1 MAAPLISHVGIAVEN
16 LDAAI
21 TRYRLLLGADPVHV
35 IDVPDQKVRVAIFP
49 ASGYPGGRIELLQA
63 MSPDSAIARFIS
75 KRGEGLHHLC
85 IYVDDIERKLEELK
99 TAGFQL
105 IDESPRI
112 GAEGNRIAFVHPGS
126 ANGVL
131 IELEERRGRRA
142 PAK

>member
-1 MAAPLISHVGIAVEN
+1 MAAPLISHIGFAVEN

-21 TRYRLLLGADPVHV
+21 KRYRLLLGVESVHV

-49 ASGYPGGRIELLQA
+49 APGFPGGRIELLQA
-63 MSPDSAIARFIS
+63 MSPDSPIARFIS
-75 KRGEGLHHLC
+75 KRGEGLHHLS
-85 IYVDDIERKLEELK
+85 IYVDDIGEKLAELK
-99 TAGFQL
+99 AAGFQL

-131 IELEERRGRRA
+131 IELEERRGKSA

>member
-21 TRYRLLLGADPVHV
+21 RRYRLLLGVDPVHV
-35 IDVPDQKVRVAIFP
+35 VDVPDQKVRVAIFP
-49 ASGYPGGRIELLQA
+49 ASGYPGGRFELLQA
-63 MSPDSAIARFIS
+63 TSSDSLIARFIS

-85 IYVDDIERKLEELK
+85 IYVDDVGLKLEELK
-99 TAGFQL
+99 AAGLQL

-112 GAEGNRIAFVHPGS
+112 GAEGNRIAFVHPGG

-131 IELEERRGRRA
+131 IELEERRGKST
-142 PAK
+142 PVK

>member
-85 IYVDDIERKLEELK
+85 LYVDDIERKLEELK

-131 IELEERRGRRA
+131 IELEERRGRSA